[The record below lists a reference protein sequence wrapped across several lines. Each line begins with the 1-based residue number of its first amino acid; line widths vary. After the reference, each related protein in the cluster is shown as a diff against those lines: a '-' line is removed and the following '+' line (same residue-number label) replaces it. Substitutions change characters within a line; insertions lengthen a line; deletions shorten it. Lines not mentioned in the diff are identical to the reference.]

1 MGRGLLSWS
10 PHILVLTSCFR
21 CAIAQVITDWG
32 EIEVSRKGSH
42 FEPLASLA
50 KFFSNSMNH
59 LKRRGF
65 MIIKPSNLAS
75 SRRQFILNILPA
87 GTLFCLGCGNLS
99 AWTAGQEA
107 QKPVEKKHKFQ
118 EDSGMSYEEVFSVPL
133 KGMYIPLLQNLS
145 QRLKGIDFI
154 EMLKAVT
161 YERAIESGRERA
173 KMSPKNDFVTFTSGG
188 KKRFS
193 SPFWNH
199 VMTYTF
205 VEDTGKVLEWKF
217 TECLFAK
224 TFREANAS
232 DIGYATIC
240 YGDYGTVE
248 GFNPKIRL
256 TLTKT
261 LMQGH
266 DCCNH
271 RYVWEG

>member
-1 MGRGLLSWS
+1 
-10 PHILVLTSCFR
+10 
-21 CAIAQVITDWG
+21 
-32 EIEVSRKGSH
+32 
-42 FEPLASLA
+42 
-50 KFFSNSMNH
+50 
-59 LKRRGF
+59 

-75 SRRQFILNILPA
+75 SRRQFLLEVLPA
-87 GTLFCLGCGNLS
+87 GTLFCLGCGSMS

-107 QKPVEKKHKFQ
+107 QKPAEKKHKFL
-118 EDSGMSYEEVFSVPL
+118 EDSGMSYEEAISFPIKYTLVPL
-133 KGMYIPLLQNLS
+133 LRGLS

-161 YERAIESGRERA
+161 YERAKERA
-173 KMSPKNDFVTFTSGG
+173 REAAKRSPINDFAAFTSGS
-188 KKRFS
+188 KKRHS

-205 VEDTGKVLEWKF
+205 VEDTEKALEWKI

-232 DIGYATIC
+232 DIGYATQC
-240 YGDYGTVE
+240 YGDLGHGE
-248 GFNPKIRL
+248 ALAPKIRF

-261 LMQGH
+261 LMQGQ